1 MPRGERVGYMDRI
14 IIRDLRA
21 NAVIG
26 TLEHEKLRP
35 QELRITLVIEL
46 DLHPAGET
54 DDLRRSVDYAE
65 IERRALEI
73 VHTSRFALLEALAAE
88 LGKMLLAYA
97 PVWRAEVRIVKPS
110 ALRRSQ
116 AEIEMSF
123 DRKDRA
129 DDR

>member
-1 MPRGERVGYMDRI
+1 MDRI

-54 DDLRRSVDYAE
+54 DDLEKSVDYAE

-73 VHTSRFALLEALAAE
+73 VHTSRFSLLEALATE
-88 LGKMLLAYA
+88 LGKMLLSYV
-97 PVWRAEVRIVKPS
+97 PVRRAEVRIVKPS

-116 AEIEMSF
+116 AEIEMAFS
-123 DRKDRA
+123 REERSYG
-129 DDR
+129 R

>member
-1 MPRGERVGYMDRI
+1 M
-14 IIRDLRA
+14 
-21 NAVIG
+21 
-26 TLEHEKLRP
+26 
-35 QELRITLVIEL
+35 IEL

-97 PVWRAEVRIVKPS
+97 PVRRAEVRIVKPS